1 LQCNLSETQKQVET
15 DEKQK
20 GEFAKMKA
28 KHSHLEKLY
37 KDSKQEISTMEQEK
51 IIEKNKA
58 ILLNIM
64 KNLQKE
70 HEELHTEVISDLKKL
85 INVTSGTDQNS

>member
-1 LQCNLSETQKQVET
+1 
-15 DEKQK
+15 
-20 GEFAKMKA
+20 
-28 KHSHLEKLY
+28 
-37 KDSKQEISTMEQEK
+37 MEQEI

-58 ILLNIM
+58 KLLNIL